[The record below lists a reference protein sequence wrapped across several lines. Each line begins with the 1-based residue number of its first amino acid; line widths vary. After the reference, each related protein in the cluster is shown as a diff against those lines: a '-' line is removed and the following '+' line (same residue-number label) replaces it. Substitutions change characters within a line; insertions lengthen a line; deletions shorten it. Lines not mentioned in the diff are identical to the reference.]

1 MYMHRNSDLPSAVLP
16 GIEHTTLAGTDLG
29 ARQLSMWRQTVAPG
43 AATPPHRHGC
53 EEVVLVEAGR
63 GQLHIDG
70 TMLEFGPDST
80 LLLPADRDHQIIN
93 SGEEPLRLLAAFACT
108 PVATFHP
115 DGQPMELPWRS

>member
-1 MYMHRNSDLPSAVLP
+1 MYVHRNSDLPGAVLP

-43 AATPPHRHGC
+43 AATPPHRHDC

-70 TMLEFGPDST
+70 TMVEFGPDST

-93 SGEEPLRLLAAFACT
+93 SGDEPLRLLAAFAST
-108 PVATFHP
+108 PVATFRP
-115 DGQPMELPWRS
+115 DGEPIALPWRS